1 VALRAAA
8 GGMAYPFRVDD
19 AVRAEEDV
27 SLTAADDPAGAGIPE
42 AAGTAIGTDSGA
54 DQPAEPVSPLLDA
67 SPGRAPAP
75 ADALSLDAWAA
86 SVSADPALP
95 AGERL
100 DWLEDAFE
108 SEVGDTALTRARH
121 LERETGLRQLYL
133 KFEGGNPTGTQ
144 KDRIAF
150 AQAADCLRRG
160 YDTLT
165 VATCGNY
172 GAAVAL
178 AARLAGLE
186 ALIFIPTS
194 YRTRRTSEMEALG
207 AAIERVPGDYEAAV
221 EASQERAR
229 RDELY
234 DANPGGVNTP
244 VQLKAYGEIAYE
256 IYDDLRDAP
265 AAVAVPVS
273 NGTTLAGIHRGFVSL
288 YRRGKTSR
296 VPKMVAGSSWNKN
309 PIVRS
314 FRRGFPR
321 CEDLDPAAIRETEV
335 NEPLI
340 NWRSLDGDEALE
352 AVRASGGWAAG
363 ASDRAMRTMARR
375 LREREGLAALP
386 AATAGLIALL
396 DRHAAEA
403 FPGDRYVALLTGRR
417 A

>member
-1 VALRAAA
+1 L
-8 GGMAYPFRVDD
+8 P
-19 AVRAEEDV
+19 
-27 SLTAADDPAGAGIPE
+27 TADDPLDRVT
-42 AAGTAIGTDSGA
+42 AASGA
-54 DQPAEPVSPLLDA
+54 AVTDPEPPSEAPPEPVSPLLDA
-67 SPGRAPAP
+67 SPGRSPAP

-86 SVSADPALP
+86 AAAADPALP
-95 AGERL
+95 LDERL
-100 DWLEDAFE
+100 DWLEDTFE
-108 SEVGDTALTRARH
+108 SQVGDTAVTRARQ

-133 KFEGGNPTGTQ
+133 KVEGGNPTGTQ

-160 YDTLT
+160 FDTLT

-178 AARLAGLE
+178 AAKLAGVK
-186 ALIFIPTS
+186 ALIFIPTN

-265 AAVAVPVS
+265 AALAVPVS
-273 NGTTLAGIHRGFVSL
+273 NGTTLAGIYRGFVSL

-321 CEDLDPAAIRETEV
+321 CEDLDRNAIRETEV

-340 NWRSLDGDEALE
+340 NWRSLDGDEALF
-352 AVRASGGWAAG
+352 AVRDSGGWAAG

-396 DRHAAEA
+396 DRHAAEP
-403 FPGDRYVALLTGRR
+403 FPGDRYVAVLTGRR
-417 A
+417 G